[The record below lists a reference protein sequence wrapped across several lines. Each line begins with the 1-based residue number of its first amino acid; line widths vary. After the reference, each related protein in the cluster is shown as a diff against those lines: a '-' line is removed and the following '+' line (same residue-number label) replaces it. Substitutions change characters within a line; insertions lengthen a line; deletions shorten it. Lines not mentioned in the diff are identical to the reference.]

1 MKRTLNPAF
10 LAKFHACTH
19 KEHCAYLHEKECTV
33 FQLATA
39 LHVILTG
46 LGVYSAKPDAECTFF
61 NTPTFKGETAVKELT
76 LLLVTAGQD
85 VDRTHFVKIGDDYIH
100 NAAFARCVLPVPG
113 VGLSQLDSRNQEALA
128 FVHSILKGVSSDE
141 RPSKCIEL
149 TANGLFQ
156 SKKFPTDFFC
166 APVYMGG
173 WPKPRY
179 DPAASQRAN
188 TKSSRSHQA
197 HTAAAAE
204 ASDNDEDGEE
214 EEDNSLA

>member
-1 MKRTLNPAF
+1 LVFVDQFFQTVRSAHAF
-10 LAKFHACTH
+10 LLWPVLKASSFSRQTTILPKNNIAGTS
-19 KEHCAYLHEKECTV
+19 KRWLLTCA
-33 FQLATA
+33 
-39 LHVILTG
+39 
-46 LGVYSAKPDAECTFF
+46 S
-61 NTPTFKGETAVKELT
+61 
-76 LLLVTAGQD
+76 
-85 VDRTHFVKIGDDYIH
+85 
-100 NAAFARCVLPVPG
+100 FARCAIPVPKN
-113 VGLSQLDSRNQEALA
+113 GLSQLDSRNQEALA

-141 RPSKCIEL
+141 RPSKSTEL

-173 WPKPRY
+173 WPKPMY

-197 HTAAAAE
+197 HTAAAAA